1 MRFHPSPVHSRRARN
16 RRAFSLMEMM
26 VSVAIG
32 GMILA
37 AIASLSLFSARSMV
51 AMGNYIDLD
60 KASRNALDRMSLS
73 IRQTA
78 GLKTYSSTSLTF
90 TNKDNTQMAITWDP
104 STRLVTLTED
114 GATRTLLTQC
124 DYLNFNISQRNPS
137 NSVFG
142 FYPADTDASLCKL
155 VDVSWRC
162 SRTIFGQKINTESVQ
177 TAKIVIRN

>member
-1 MRFHPSPVHSRRARN
+1 MRFPPPNDRPRPVRVRG
-16 RRAFSLMEMM
+16 AFTLPEMM

-32 GMILA
+32 GMIVA
-37 AIASLSLFSARSMV
+37 AVASLSLFSARSMV

-60 KASRNALDRMSLS
+60 KASRHALDHMSLS

-78 GLKTYSSTSLTF
+78 GLKSYSATSLTF
-90 TNKDNTQMAITWDP
+90 TNKDNTQMAITWNP

-114 GATRTLLTQC
+114 GNTRTLLTQC
-124 DYLNFNISQRNPS
+124 DYLQFNISQRNPS

-142 FYPADTDASLCKL
+142 FYPASDAGLCKL

-162 SRTIFGQKINTESVQ
+162 SRTIFGHKVNTESVQ